1 MRRGYTKFTIEDFE
15 KHPVWELQG
24 SLTMAEP
31 YKGKIPFES
40 DPTRAYFVKTAFKL
54 ADKTT
59 KPGWTMICVPPY
71 DVNSLNPTILTDDGP
86 VDLTKLASKPKE
98 KDVEEAYR
106 RLGGNSGQ
114 VFPLSFETVVAIP
127 KGPAKAEVSGFLH
140 RFSYKDENGWSQH
153 LDFFYQ
159 SASELNTALK
169 KHQRDEAARKA
180 VLEPSK
186 DEVALHQASRS
197 GDAKQVAALVAK
209 GVDVNRG
216 GVVEE
221 GGYTRKNVTP
231 LMMASEAG
239 HKSVVQILLEAR
251 AEIHLVEET
260 NEPRQGGKTA
270 LACACRKNQLGTAR
284 MLLQAGADP
293 NHKLS
298 FGHTIL
304 DEACYEAD
312 VELIKLLLKFGG
324 NPNASCGKADYF
336 ALERAVASSRFDVI
350 KLLLDLGADINASGS
365 NQETILMKA
374 SELMRPGIVRF
385 LLERGAN
392 ASGLG
397 YEGATALYNLVW
409 SARHI
414 RPDLDKDA
422 SEMIRKT
429 MEVAKLLVERGADV
443 NAATKD
449 GDSPMTLAKQCKFS
463 DLGNLFKTVEKKN

>member
-1 MRRGYTKFTIEDFE
+1 
-15 KHPVWELQG
+15 
-24 SLTMAEP
+24 
-31 YKGKIPFES
+31 
-40 DPTRAYFVKTAFKL
+40 
-54 ADKTT
+54 
-59 KPGWTMICVPPY
+59 
-71 DVNSLNPTILTDDGP
+71 
-86 VDLTKLASKPKE
+86 
-98 KDVEEAYR
+98 
-106 RLGGNSGQ
+106 
-114 VFPLSFETVVAIP
+114 
-127 KGPAKAEVSGFLH
+127 
-140 RFSYKDENGWSQH
+140 
-153 LDFFYQ
+153 
-159 SASELNTALK
+159 
-169 KHQRDEAARKA
+169 
-180 VLEPSK
+180 
-186 DEVALHQASRS
+186 
-197 GDAKQVAALVAK
+197 
-209 GVDVNRG
+209 
-216 GVVEE
+216 
-221 GGYTRKNVTP
+221 
-231 LMMASEAG
+231 MMASEAG

-365 NQETILMKA
+365 NQETALMKA

-385 LLERGAN
+385 LVERGAN

-409 SARHI
+409 SAKHI

-463 DLGNLFKTVEKKN
+463 DLGNLFKIVERKN